1 MSSMNFTCDVC
12 GREVFSCTFVNGMKF
27 CAKCYQET
35 FGETDK
41 DRKIADLETKLAES
55 ESKRKSLEEK
65 IKFLTEETEENFVDG
80 QKYNQLKHQLEKSE
94 KSKEFYRLQNEQH
107 HLQLLQFY
115 SRLGVEAFGA
125 DIHEK
130 ALETLMIMK
139 EQLAEKEKEMSIKS
153 IIRTLVK
160 YNNLNCTFRD
170 KTNSQI
176 QQCGDV
182 YNSNYGYFNFEDDY
196 DECLNNRND
205 SRFDIISIDLDN
217 QDKISFAVEQLEQ
230 LKKLCQEKFNWWEN
244 SEWEGDI
251 YDKSDVSNAYFDI
264 EANIDNQINELKE
277 GVRNE

>member
-1 MSSMNFTCDVC
+1 MSKIILDTEDFFQNDGYDDLMHIDHESYCC
-12 GREVFSCTFVNGMKF
+12 GEMFEK
-27 CAKCYQET
+27 YET
-35 FGETDK
+35 
-41 DRKIADLETKLAES
+41 KIADLEAKLAEC
-55 ESKRKSLEEK
+55 EEK
-65 IKFLTEETEENFVDG
+65 
-80 QKYNQLKHQLEKSE
+80 
-94 KSKEFYRLQNEQH
+94 KESYRLQNEQH

-139 EQLAEKEKEMSIKS
+139 EELAEKEKEMSIKS

-217 QDKISFAVEQLEQ
+217 QDKISFALEQLEKVKEFVSRQ
-230 LKKLCQEKFNWWEN
+230 LFITTKDC
-244 SEWEGDI
+244 
-251 YDKSDVSNAYFDI
+251 SDLD
-264 EANIDNQINELKE
+264 EAEAKGCNELREETIKEIDNQIKQLKE
-277 GVRNE
+277 MK